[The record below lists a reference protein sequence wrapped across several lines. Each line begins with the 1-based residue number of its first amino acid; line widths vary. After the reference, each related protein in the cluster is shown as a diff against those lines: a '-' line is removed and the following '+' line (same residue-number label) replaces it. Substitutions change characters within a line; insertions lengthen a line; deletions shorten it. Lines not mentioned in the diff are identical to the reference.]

1 MGNRKNY
8 KKEINDIYLSV
19 SLSTE
24 PIKPI
29 TKTIINKL
37 DLREK
42 HLSKINKDLQ
52 KLNKKLEQAKKELE
66 DLRLFRRRTANGK
79 YIQSSND
86 FSKRLLRFE
95 NQSKNFSLAS
105 KHKQEYK
112 LFLQEIE
119 ITDEIPF

>member
-1 MGNRKNY
+1 MNKSI
-8 KKEINDIYLSV
+8 KEVLFADNGKWAREWWADETYYWTKYIVYDGFVRDDIYLSV

-42 HLSKINKDLQ
+42 RLSKINKDLQ

-66 DLRLFRRRTANGK
+66 NLRLFRRRTANGK
-79 YIQSSND
+79 IHSI
-86 FSKRLLRFE
+86 K
-95 NQSKNFSLAS
+95 
-105 KHKQEYK
+105 
-112 LFLQEIE
+112 
-119 ITDEIPF
+119 

>member
-1 MGNRKNY
+1 M
-8 KKEINDIYLSV
+8 SV
-19 SLSTE
+19 S
-24 PIKPI
+24 ICVY
-29 TKTIINKL
+29 
-37 DLREK
+37 
-42 HLSKINKDLQ
+42 
-52 KLNKKLEQAKKELE
+52 LEEE
-66 DLRLFRRRTANGK
+66 RRMEK

-112 LFLQEIE
+112 LSLQEIE